1 MYLKSIKVLEKV
13 QMQRSIVNS
22 LYTVDFRV
30 ASHADALSGL
40 CHAFLFLKEALTT
53 SALETNS
60 RSAINPDS
68 GFREIFTPWN
78 PESCALES
86 RIRVLLTKTGIQYLE
101 PGTHGMESRTQ
112 DCLLGFHYMGRSRA
126 VEHNNTHA
134 MKS

>member
-22 LYTVDFRV
+22 LYSVDFRV
-30 ASHADALSGL
+30 ASRADTLSGL
-40 CHAFLFLKEALTT
+40 CHAFLFLKEALRT

-60 RSAINPDS
+60 RSSINPDS
-68 GFREIFTPWN
+68 GFREIFYPWN

-101 PGTHGMESRTQ
+101 SGTHGMESRTQ
-112 DCLLGFHYMGRSRA
+112 DCLLGFQYKRRSRA
-126 VEHNNTHA
+126 VEHA
-134 MKS
+134 Q